1 MKKTFIM
8 TIETDDKNIAEKFPN
23 WCWNFST
30 SEEFIKHIAKSKE
43 EISYHYPNVEERKS
57 MWKLFGYRVRVKELK

>member
-8 TIETDDKNIAEKFPN
+8 TIETDDKNIAEKYPN
-23 WCWNFST
+23 WRWNFGKP
-30 SEEFIKHIAKSKE
+30 EEFIHHIAKSKE
-43 EISYHYPNVEERKS
+43 EISYNYPSDDIRRS